1 MPSSEVC
8 GALESTLLSP
18 TARSRDVEN
27 LCREAVEAGFHGVC
41 VPPSWVGLAVGLLR
55 DTGVRVVSVAGFPL
69 GYQSTRSKVAEV
81 ADLVEAGAHEVDV
94 VMNLGWFLDGRLR
107 AVARELQD
115 IRRASEGRVLK
126 VILETGALA
135 PEQVRE
141 AAAVALGAGA
151 DFLKTCTGY
160 GPRGVT
166 IRDVRLLRQVAGG
179 RCGIK
184 ASGGIRTLDQALG
197 LLAAGADR
205 LGTSSA
211 GAIWAEARGRA
222 AGAPR
227 A

>member
-1 MPSSEVC
+1 MQLSDLC
-8 GALESTLLSP
+8 NALESTLLTP
-18 TARSRDVEN
+18 TARAAEIEG
-27 LCREAVEAGFHGVC
+27 LCREAAGAGFHGVC
-41 VPPSWVGLAVGLLR
+41 VPPSRVRLAAEVLR
-55 DTGVRVVSVAGFPL
+55 DTAVRVVSVAGFPL

-81 ADLVEAGAHEVDV
+81 AGLVEAGAAEVDV

-107 AVARELQD
+107 AVARELQE

-126 VILETGALA
+126 VILETGALT
-135 PEQVRE
+135 PEQIRE

-179 RCGIK
+179 RCGVK
-184 ASGGIRTLDQALG
+184 ASGGIRTLDQAVG

-211 GAIWAEARGRA
+211 GAIWAEACRRDS
-222 AGAPR
+222 R
-227 A
+227 